1 MNDFILMNKIKEL
14 NMYTEQYIF
23 ASFPKK
29 DLALKIRLEQ
39 NLYLLVELTIK
50 ANVNKGN
57 IRSKYQTDLISTIY
71 LVDYYIGIIYEKEII
86 KKKRFT
92 AFMQLLTEIKKISIK
107 WKDNEKKEEPI

>member
-1 MNDFILMNKIKEL
+1 MNEFILMNKIKEL
-14 NMYTEQYIF
+14 NIYTEQYIF

-57 IRSKYQTDLISTIY
+57 IRNKYQTDLISTIY
-71 LVDYYIGIIYEKEII
+71 LIDYYIGIIYEKGLI
-86 KKKRFT
+86 KKKRFLS
-92 AFMQLLTEIKKISIK
+92 FLSILTEIKRIAIK
-107 WKDNEKKEEPI
+107 WKENEEKN

>member
-57 IRSKYQTDLISTIY
+57 IRSKYQTHLISTIY
-71 LVDYYIGIIYEKEII
+71 LI

>member
-14 NMYTEQYIF
+14 NLYTENFVF

-39 NLYLLVELTIK
+39 HLYQLVELTIK

-71 LVDYYIGIIYEKEII
+71 LVDYYIGMIYEKNII
-86 KKKRFT
+86 KKKRFI
-92 AFMQLLTEIKKISIK
+92 AFVGLLTEIKRIAVK
-107 WKDNEKKEEPI
+107 WRENETKS

>member
-1 MNDFILMNKIKEL
+1 MNNEFILMNKIKDL
-14 NMYTEQYIF
+14 NLYTEKYIF

-71 LVDYYIGIIYEKEII
+71 LVDYYIGMIYEKQLI
-86 KKKRFT
+86 KKKRFLS
-92 AFMQLLTEIKKISIK
+92 FVSLLTEIKRITLK
-107 WKDNEKKEEPI
+107 WKENETKV